1 MEERRKFPRNA
12 LPQKAKFFG
21 AKGWEDCLI
30 TEVSRKGLGVT
41 FYTNEPVKILEWERG
56 TIISF
61 LKASEEKPVF
71 QVDPNNYSRYEPLLM
86 NLPLKAQKTSP
97 LVLKGEKGGSVIL
110 KSEKLSI

>member
-41 FYTNEPVKILEWERG
+41 FYT
-56 TIISF
+56 
-61 LKASEEKPVF
+61 
-71 QVDPNNYSRYEPLLM
+71 
-86 NLPLKAQKTSP
+86 
-97 LVLKGEKGGSVIL
+97 
-110 KSEKLSI
+110 SEKINEGSIMHLKVSLPSEPHPVEVKGMLKWIDKREKHFVGGVEWLRIGKPIE